1 MKRILFLVPVL
12 AALYLISCKKEEATP
27 QGNTPVN
34 TVSYNTAQDYLDAK
48 NVPLQTF
55 TINSTTGGTFTGAK
69 GTQVTIA
76 PGTFVNYDGSP
87 VTGNVQMKLKE
98 VFSAR
103 DMIFSGVFPV
113 SYGSILKSGGEFYL
127 QASQNGI
134 PVDVMFGEMV
144 EVNLPAQDVD
154 PGMLL
159 FFGAGDADPDSLNW
173 DPIENNQQDSLWNN
187 GFTFNVADG
196 AYELTL
202 DSLGWANID
211 AFNWSITYFPLEFT
225 LTGVDGLD
233 NSNTSAWAIFED
245 FNGVWPTGVP
255 NWGSIENNVIYE
267 THLGAVPFTLVVVSV
282 VDNQLYYG
290 YLNLTPVDGT
300 NYTIN
305 LEVTTEEALDAFLGG
320 L

>member
-12 AALYLISCKKEEATP
+12 AALYLISCKKDEVTP
-27 QGNTPVN
+27 QGNNPVN
-34 TVSYNTAQDYLDAK
+34 TVSYNTAQDYLNAK

-55 TINSTTGGTFTGAK
+55 TIDATTGGTFTGAK

-76 PGTFVNYDGSP
+76 PGTFVNYDGSE
-87 VTGNVQMKLKE
+87 VNGNVQIKLKE

-103 DMIFSGVFPV
+103 DMIFSGVLPV
-113 SYGSILKSGGEFYL
+113 SYGNILKSGGEFYL
-127 QASQNGI
+127 QASQNGV
-134 PVDVMFGEMV
+134 PVDVMIGEMV
-144 EVNLPAQDVD
+144 EVILPAQDVD
-154 PGMLL
+154 PNMML
-159 FFGAGDADPDSLNW
+159 FFGAGGENPDSLNW
-173 DPIENNQQDSLWNN
+173 DPIENNQEDSLWNN
-187 GFTFNVADG
+187 GFTFNVGDG
-196 AYELTL
+196 AYEITL

-211 AFNWSITYFPLEFT
+211 AFESSIVYFPIEFT

-245 FNGVWPTGVP
+245 FNGVWPTGVSF
-255 NWGSIENNVIYE
+255 WGSIEDNVIYE

-305 LEVTTEEALDAFLGG
+305 MEVTTEAALDAFLGG

>member
-1 MKRILFLVPVL
+1 M
-12 AALYLISCKKEEATP
+12 
-27 QGNTPVN
+27 
-34 TVSYNTAQDYLDAK
+34 
-48 NVPLQTF
+48 
-55 TINSTTGGTFTGAK
+55 
-69 GTQVTIA
+69 
-76 PGTFVNYDGSP
+76 
-87 VTGNVQMKLKE
+87 
-98 VFSAR
+98 
-103 DMIFSGVFPV
+103 
-113 SYGSILKSGGEFYL
+113 
-127 QASQNGI
+127 
-134 PVDVMFGEMV
+134 
-144 EVNLPAQDVD
+144 
-154 PGMLL
+154 
-159 FFGAGDADPDSLNW
+159 NW

-233 NSNTSAWAIFED
+233 NSNTSAWAIFDE
-245 FNGVWPTGVP
+245 FNGVWPTGVSS
-255 NWGSIENNVIYE
+255 WGSIENNVIYE